1 MKDLL
6 KSGCIVSLRNGYE
19 CVVVNVGSSVILYG
33 IMNRPGVEKPM
44 FFNVHDFY
52 DDQLRYLPNMS
63 YDIMS
68 IRTPSIIHVHSILLW
83 TRESGFNEIEECL
96 EYISEEIQQIRDM
109 I

>member
-19 CVVVNVGSSVILYG
+19 CVVVNVEGSVILYG
-33 IMNRPGVEKPM
+33 IMNRPGFEKPM

-52 DDQLRYLPNMS
+52 NDQLQYLPNTS

-68 IRTPSIIHVHSILLW
+68 IRTPSLIRVRSILLW

-96 EYISEEIQQIRDM
+96 EDISEEIQQIRDM